1 MQGASVGLV
10 VLTRRE
16 CADCPRVEPN
26 VLRQRLT
33 LGPIL
38 IAIVVLGLW
47 ADEWLATQPV
57 PGWASSFLSGSTLP
71 GGLIVLPIMLLLCT
85 TASRELSRIL
95 RRKGVDSTL
104 PIMAS
109 GAALGLLTVASAAW
123 MHQLVTPITAVAL
136 AGSCGT
142 AVMITALLHASR
154 RKKLEGTLAAA
165 GGALLSYVY
174 LGLMAGFAL
183 LLRSEHSAWVLLWVL
198 MVTKSCDIGAYFT
211 GKSIGKHKLIPWLSP
226 GKTWEGLIGGVVV
239 SSIVGAA
246 GMYWLHSAGKSDHAL
261 WLALFAGALFGIVGQ
276 AGDLV
281 ASMFKRD
288 AAVKDAGG
296 SLPGF
301 GGVLDVLDSPLLVM
315 PVAFWWLRIWGA

>member
-1 MQGASVGLV
+1 M
-10 VLTRRE
+10 
-16 CADCPRVEPN
+16 
-26 VLRQRLT
+26 

-47 ADEWLATQPV
+47 LDQSLQTRPMPAWGGGLFCGE
-57 PGWASSFLSGSTLP
+57 TLP
-71 GGLIVLPIMLLLCT
+71 GGLVVLPIMLLLCVA
-85 TASRELSRIL
+85 ASRELARIL

-104 PIMAS
+104 PIMAT
-109 GAALGLLTVASAAW
+109 AAVLGLLTVASSAW
-123 MHQLVTPITAVAL
+123 LCDVFTPVTAVAV
-136 AGSCGT
+136 AGSCAC
-142 AVMITALLHASR
+142 AVLIAALLHASR
-154 RKKLEGTLAAA
+154 RKQLEGTLAAA

-183 LLRSEHSAWVLLWVL
+183 ALRAEHSAWVLLWVL

-226 GKTWEGLIGGVVV
+226 GKTWEGLVGGVVL
-239 SSIVGAA
+239 SSVVGVGGIV
-246 GMYWLHSAGKSDHAL
+246 WLRSAGQTDHTIWA
-261 WLALFAGALFGIVGQ
+261 AAIAGALFGLVGQ

-288 AAVKDAGG
+288 ADVKDAGAV
-296 SLPGF
+296 LPGF

-315 PVAFWWLRIWGA
+315 PIAFWWLRIMGG